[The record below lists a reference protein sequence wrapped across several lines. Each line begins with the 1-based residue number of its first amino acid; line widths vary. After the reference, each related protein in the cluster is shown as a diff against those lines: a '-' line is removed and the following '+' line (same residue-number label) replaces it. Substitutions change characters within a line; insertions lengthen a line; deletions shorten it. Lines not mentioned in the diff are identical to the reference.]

1 MDSIS
6 NFVSILNQ
14 ALKTNKTILFVP
26 NNRIN
31 FLICS
36 LLYKENLIYLY
47 QLNYST
53 NKIKI
58 YLNKL
63 DDQFIFTKISRIS
76 KPSKRVYY
84 KGEEL
89 RRKVVKEGRFYIL
102 STSMGIVTSNEAIK
116 NNIFGEVIMEIF
128 F

>member
-1 MDSIS
+1 
-6 NFVSILNQ
+6 
-14 ALKTNKTILFVP
+14 
-26 NNRIN
+26 
-31 FLICS
+31 

-58 YLNKL
+58 HLNKL

-102 STSMGIVTSNEAIK
+102 STNMGIITSNEAIR
-116 NNIFGEVIMEIF
+116 NNVFGEVIMEIF